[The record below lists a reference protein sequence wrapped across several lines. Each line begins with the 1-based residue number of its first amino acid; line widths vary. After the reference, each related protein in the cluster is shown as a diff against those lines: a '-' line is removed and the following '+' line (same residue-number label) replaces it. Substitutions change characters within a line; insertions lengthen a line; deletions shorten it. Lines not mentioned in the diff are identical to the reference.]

1 MFNMDEE
8 HESLMLIV
16 FIIFLIILFT
26 IVVYGYNMKGD
37 YKAVNT
43 LISKSLS

>member
-1 MFNMDEE
+1 MHDEE
-8 HESLMLIV
+8 WDILILIAVLFAIIIGFTV
-16 FIIFLIILFT
+16 FIA
-26 IVVYGYNMKGD
+26 YGMKGD